1 MELFTPFF
9 LGICVIVLF
18 LLIVALFCLLFM
30 MNTKYRRF
38 MKGLGTM
45 NVESLM
51 QRYAEDLMQLR
62 IHLETRTEPRIAAI
76 ERKFPTVLRNVGM
89 VSYNAFES
97 MGNLMSFSIAAL
109 DEGKNGFVLSGIYGR
124 DSSYVYAKDIKTG
137 IPGKELSRE
146 EKEALRIAMESSRS

>member
-1 MELFTPFF
+1 MELFTPLF
-9 LGICVIVLF
+9 LGVCSIVLF
-18 LLIVALFCLLFM
+18 VLVVTLFSLLFTM
-30 MNTKYRRF
+30 DRKYRRF

-45 NVESLM
+45 DVESLM

-62 IHLETRTEPRIAAI
+62 IHLETRTEPRISAM

-137 IPGKELSRE
+137 VPGKELSRE
-146 EKEALRIAMESSRS
+146 EKEALRIAMENGRS